1 MATSKTPS
9 FAAFPKFFQNLDPI
23 SKLVF
28 IGLGV
33 ASISLLGFASWRVM
47 VRLTAPQITIAAGDK
62 EGESYII
69 SSAIAKV
76 IEKRSNIKVTVQETG
91 GTKQNLELLQQK
103 KVQLATAQADI
114 VSEDMDTM
122 GNNQTNSSKSSLR
135 TVAVL
140 YKDLFQ
146 LLVRDPNFNQFVQLK
161 GKTVALPAKGGQYE
175 SFKKIARHYR
185 LVKPDNEIE
194 VAITGLRSKYYDDKQ
209 AEEDFKS
216 KKADA
221 LFRVRAVGNRG
232 IANLVQNYEGRLVGI
247 EQSDAMKIKHPAFE
261 SMNIPKGAYN
271 GNPAVPEKDLPTIAV
286 ARLLITNDEIDD
298 KVIQNITQIL
308 IERKQEIGNE
318 IIKEHLE
325 AKPLVATISKPDS
338 ISDTGIPPL
347 HAGAASFYERDK
359 PSFVQEH
366 SDYLAFVLTVVLLL
380 LSWIKNLK
388 SWIESG
394 KKNEADEYI
403 EFAIALMSNSDNEL
417 QERLKK
423 LNFKLDGLKRQN
435 TGDFKD
441 WIELKLQP
449 KLKQL
454 QNSGQDNVELKQQIL
469 DLIFARAAKAL
480 DVDNISQES
489 FRTFNEAYKTAREAI
504 ERQQQRAQQGSS
516 YIDEA
521 IQLMSSNNIN
531 IDDRQNQ
538 LDKIFNEAA
547 TALLD
552 KKISQEAFRTFN
564 EAYKTTREA
573 IERERELLQSTIEQ
587 YQSQLLANHI
597 NEVVQLLPNNYQDKL
612 LRHKQLDAILQKVIT
627 DLIAKNI
634 SQESFRTFIEAY
646 KSVRDAN

>member
-1 MATSKTPS
+1 MATLKTPS

-28 IGLGV
+28 ISLGV
-33 ASISLLGFASWRVM
+33 ASITLLGFASWRVM
-47 VRLTAPQITIAAGDK
+47 LRLTAPQIIIAAGDK

-76 IEKRSNIKVTVQETG
+76 IEKRSNIRVTVQETG
-91 GTKQNLELLQQK
+91 GTKQNLELLEQG

-122 GNNQTNSSKSSLR
+122 GKSQANSPKYSLR

-146 LLVRDPNFNQFVQLK
+146 LLVHDQNFNQFVQLK
-161 GKTVALPAKGGQYE
+161 GRIVALPAKGGQYE

-185 LVKPDNEIE
+185 LVKPDNEIDTTI
-194 VAITGLRSKYYDDKQ
+194 VGLKSKYYDDKQ
-209 AEEDFKS
+209 AEEDFKL

-221 LFRVRAVGNRG
+221 LFRVRAVGNKG
-232 IANLVQNYEGRLVGI
+232 IANLVQNYQGRLVGI
-247 EQSDAMKIKHPAFE
+247 EQADAMKIKHPAFE

-286 ARLLITNDEIDD
+286 ARLLITNDEIDE
-298 KVIQNITQIL
+298 KVIQTITQII

-318 IIKEHLE
+318 ILKEHPE
-325 AKPLVATISKPDS
+325 VKPLVATISKPDN
-338 ISDTGIPPL
+338 INDTGIPPL
-347 HAGAASFYERDK
+347 HTGAASFYERDK

-366 SDYLAFVLTVVLLL
+366 SDYLAFVLTVALLL
-380 LSWIKNLK
+380 LSWIRNLK
-388 SWIESG
+388 SWVESG
-394 KKNEADEYI
+394 KKNEADDYI
-403 EFAIALMSNSDNEL
+403 EFAIALMSNSDKEL

-423 LNFKLDGLKRQN
+423 LNLKLDELKLQN
-435 TGDFKD
+435 KGDFKD

-454 QNSGQDNVELKQQIL
+454 QNQGQDNVELKQKIL
-469 DLIFARAAKAL
+469 DLIFERAAKAL
-480 DVDNISQES
+480 DMDDISQES

-504 ERQQQRAQQGSS
+504 ERQQQRAQEGSN
-516 YIDEA
+516 YIDKA
-521 IQLMSSNNIN
+521 IQLMSSNNDL
-531 IDDRQNQ
+531 DDRQNQ
-538 LDKIFNEAA
+538 LDQIFNEAA
-547 TALLD
+547 AALLD

-573 IERERELLQSTIEQ
+573 IERGRELLQSAIEQ
-587 YQSQLLANHI
+587 QQSQLLANHI
-597 NEVVQLLPNNYQDKL
+597 NEVVQLLPTNYQDKL
-612 LRHKQLDAILQKVIT
+612 LRQKELDAILQKVT
-627 DLIAKNI
+627 SDLITKNI

-646 KSVRDAN
+646 KSVK